1 MKIHVILKYC
11 SYLLAIV
18 FVFSGCQ
25 YSGAIDYPV
34 SKLFLDTLP
43 TDHESILRINTRQ
56 GDLKHGES
64 YLYYPGYG
72 HDKWELYI
80 KDTLLISLVCG
91 SEDSEYGCTYWYFN
105 VSDSTLY
112 PIGSLWYD
120 LNSDERIDSVSNYFE
135 VIARDTI
142 YWGDPIWIRVTGVL
156 AKKTD
161 FKITLRLGEIT
172 PGFELVNQYAY
183 YESETREVLFQITD
197 YKLGVNLITG
207 IVNYYEDGEDITQQY
222 SLSEI
227 EFPFV
232 FYKQFVVIK
241 SD

>member
-1 MKIHVILKYC
+1 MFKNPMFLFFLIL
-11 SYLLAIV
+11 V
-18 FVFSGCQ
+18 PMFSGCQ
-25 YSGAIDYPV
+25 NHGTIDYPV
-34 SKLFLDTLP
+34 SELFLDTLP
-43 TDHESILRINTRQ
+43 TDHEIILRINTML

-72 HDKWELYI
+72 NYRWDLNI
-80 KDTLLISLVCG
+80 MDTLLISLNCG
-91 SEDSEYGCTYWYFN
+91 KDDLEYGCTYWYFN
-105 VSDSTLY
+105 ASDSTLY
-112 PIGSLWYD
+112 PMGSLNYD
-120 LNSDERIDSVSNYFE
+120 YLSGERIDSVSNYFE
-135 VIARDTI
+135 VMARDTI

-207 IVNYYEDGEDITQQY
+207 IVNYSKDGEDITHSY

-227 EFPFV
+227 EFPYV
-232 FYKQFVVIK
+232 FYKQFVVLK
-241 SD
+241 PD